1 VWPAYFQL
9 GHPIYS
15 PKAVRIRMGHSKL
28 PPGSES
34 FVTYDD
40 ENMEVIADEN
50 YVWTYTSPEFPMLQ
64 VS

>member
-1 VWPAYFQL
+1 
-9 GHPIYS
+9 
-15 PKAVRIRMGHSKL
+15 MGHSKL

-40 ENMEVIADEN
+40 ENIEVIVDEN